1 MFNVQILQGLQM
13 DFGEKFGEPVWQF
26 SLILLWPPHELLQNF
41 MNNDNKVI
49 RESHN

>member
-26 SLILLWPPHELLQNF
+26 SLILLWPHELLQNF